1 MVILADP
8 NGGYTPKPDVRVI
21 RDGDRAKGVF
31 PIVRKNEQRFGG
43 TTLAVKFKNG
53 GTYHYSGVSAAQFEE
68 LKTAESVGSHLHK
81 HFTGKHLGDKHPY
94 VKLPNEH

>member
-1 MVILADP
+1 MSAHIKHP
-8 NGGYTPKPDVRVI
+8 NIPLHPVEKSSQIEAIGH
-21 RDGDRAKGVF
+21 
-31 PIVRKNEQRFGG
+31 QG